1 MGSYHKLR
9 WTQPNLEVVFESDQT
24 YDKEGIFTGCL
35 WPSGPSGEKSLT
47 VLYTSACYL
56 PINWTIDY
64 HRNSAGLAYATS
76 ADGGKT
82 WRKGDQNPV
91 LLGEPEGV

>member
-9 WTQPNLEVVFESDQT
+9 WTQPNLEAVFESDQT

-47 VLYTSACYL
+47 VLYTSAYYL

-76 ADGGKT
+76 ADG
-82 WRKGDQNPV
+82 
-91 LLGEPEGV
+91 